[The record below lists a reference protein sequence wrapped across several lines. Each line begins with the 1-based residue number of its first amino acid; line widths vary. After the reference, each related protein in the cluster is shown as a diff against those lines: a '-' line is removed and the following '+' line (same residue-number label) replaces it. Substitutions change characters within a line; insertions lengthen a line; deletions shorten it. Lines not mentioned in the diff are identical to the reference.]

1 MDEVEQ
7 RRAYLVKAARE
18 RLAEIHSFLRRLGVD
33 AATAED
39 LAQDTFLIA
48 WQRASRLR
56 GAGLCSRR
64 KGAGNPWRGSPAD
77 RFRA

>member
-7 RRAYLVKAARE
+7 RRGYLVKAARE
-18 RLAEIHSFLRRLGVD
+18 RLAEIHSFFRRLGVD

-48 WQRASRLR
+48 WQRVSRRVAAKAQRGSRL
-56 GAGLCSRR
+56 
-64 KGAGNPWRGSPAD
+64 
-77 RFRA
+77 